1 MVSMLVKGE
10 ISCKKAV
17 FNFEKA
23 FQKEKKNHQ
32 KKPSKAQGFLSSPK
46 AQSFH
51 RLSGKKTPTN
61 PKTNKQK
68 KIHSLREAGRYSSG
82 TLFKLHDCN

>member
-51 RLSGKKTPTN
+51 RLSGKKPPN
-61 PKTNKQK
+61 KPQNKQTK
-68 KIHSLREAGRYSSG
+68 EDS
-82 TLFKLHDCN
+82 